1 MSWSYDPSD
10 LDTTTVSGRLN
21 TVRLLVGD
29 NTSSDQQVQNEEILF
44 SLSEKLDNVYE
55 AAAWIARIIASKY
68 ARLVDT
74 TIDGSLSS
82 KYSDLRSQYT
92 SLADTL
98 DSQARKNTNV
108 LGVVAGGIRISDVM
122 NVRQDTNRVD
132 PSFRRDQ
139 FRNPPTYTNAD
150 YE

>member
-29 NTSSDQQVQNEEILF
+29 TITSDQQVQNEEILF

-55 AAAWIARIIASKY
+55 AAAWISRTIASKY

-82 KYSDLRSQYT
+82 KYSDLRSQYS
-92 SLADTL
+92 SLAENL

-108 LGVVAGGIRISDVM
+108 LGVVAGGVRISEVV
-122 NVRQDTNRVD
+122 NVRQDTDRI
-132 PSFRRDQ
+132 PSSFTMDQ
-139 FRNPPTYTNAD
+139 FKNPPNYSKTD